1 MKVIAHEPSGFEGC
15 LVHVEVDIRRGLP
28 GVDLVGLAAGA
39 VKEARERVRAAI
51 RNSGFEF
58 PLDRVLINLAPADLP
73 KAGSAYDLP
82 IALAVLGASG
92 SLPDPGRAVL
102 ALGELRLD
110 GSVRPARGVLPAV
123 AAALGSGIDSFIVPA
138 ENAAEARA
146 LRRGRVY
153 PISRLDEACV
163 LLGLA
168 REGSEIPAPAALA
181 RAATGEAEGD
191 LRELRGQGRLRRAL
205 EVAAAGGHNLLLL
218 GPPGSGKTM
227 AAQRFRALLPDLDE
241 EEAVEVSSLYSLAGL
256 LGPDA
261 EPRAEA
267 PLQGPSPFSLA
278 GRTHRRRPAPE
289 AGRDQ
294 SRA

>member
-1 MKVIAHEPSGFEGC
+1 MEVIAHEPSGFEGC

-92 SLPDPGRAVL
+92 SLPDPGRSVL

-123 AAALGSGIDSFIVPA
+123 AAALGSGIDSFIVPRKTRPKPGPSA
-138 ENAAEARA
+138 GAGSILSLASTRPASSSAWLAKAPRSPPLPRA
-146 LRRGRVY
+146 PEPRSPEPRSRRRRGTSANSGARV
-153 PISRLDEACV
+153 
-163 LLGLA
+163 G
-168 REGSEIPAPAALA
+168 
-181 RAATGEAEGD
+181 
-191 LRELRGQGRLRRAL
+191 
-205 EVAAAGGHNLLLL
+205 
-218 GPPGSGKTM
+218 
-227 AAQRFRALLPDLDE
+227 
-241 EEAVEVSSLYSLAGL
+241 
-256 LGPDA
+256 
-261 EPRAEA
+261 
-267 PLQGPSPFSLA
+267 
-278 GRTHRRRPAPE
+278 
-289 AGRDQ
+289 
-294 SRA
+294 